1 MLKVNKLTKKFG
13 ENTLFEDFSLEIE
26 LNTITVIYGPSG
38 SGKTTLLNI
47 IGGLEPMNKG
57 KIEIDGK
64 TLKHDEKSRRE
75 TFNYIFQ
82 NFALVDEKS
91 IEQNLMFG
99 LKYCKLSNAKKKQKM
114 IESLNFVRLDKD
126 LSTKVY
132 TLSGGEQQRVA
143 IARTILKPGSI
154 VMCDEP
160 TGSLDESNS
169 KKILNLFVKMKND
182 GKTLIIVSHDP
193 LLKEIADNV
202 IEL

>member
-1 MLKVNKLTKKFG
+1 M
-13 ENTLFEDFSLEIE
+13 FEDFSLDIE
-26 LNTITVIYGPSG
+26 LNAITVIYGPSG

-57 KIEIDGK
+57 KIEIEGK
-64 TLKHDEKSRRE
+64 TLKHNEQSRRE
-75 TFNYIFQ
+75 TFNYVFQ

-91 IEQNLMFG
+91 IEQNLQFG
-99 LKYCKLSNAKKKQKM
+99 MNNCKLSKSEKRQKM
-114 IESLNFVRLDKD
+114 IESLKFVGLDKD
-126 LSTKVY
+126 LSTKIY

-154 VMCDEP
+154 VLCDEP
-160 TGSLDESNS
+160 TGSLDEKNS
-169 KKILNLFVKMKND
+169 RNILDIFVKMKSE